1 MGGTTGYRV
10 GGQCFTS
17 AEAATDYLMSQV
29 VPTIDQNGTLQHP
42 VKQGVVWHYGG
53 QKVALTLPACNPS
66 EDFED
71 GLTVGVEVVALMF
84 IAFVIRQAVGLFRL
98 AGGTREGEDE

>member
-1 MGGTTGYRV
+1 MLHKRGSSNRLPDESS
-10 GGQCFTS
+10 C
-17 AEAATDYLMSQV
+17 ADHRPKRHPAAPSE
-29 VPTIDQNGTLQHP
+29 
-42 VKQGVVWHYGG
+42 VWHYGG